1 MGLFR
6 SATARA
12 AAALR
17 FDGLWWRKFAYLGCV
32 YGPEWWKQ
40 GSPPVIAAILFALV
54 GRNRRGAIE
63 NMQRILGDGDRAPRR
78 ARGAAHVRRVRPLHD
93 RDDGVLRP
101 AAAADPTRSA
111 ASAIC
116 IAEALR
122 EGRGAVL
129 VTGHIGNWDIAAKTL
144 REYDQPINLV
154 MAREA
159 NATTQDY
166 VRDMRERAGVRV
178 IYSDTSVFSALN
190 MIRALR
196 QNEIVA
202 IQLDRM
208 LGLGGARAV
217 PFFGAPAP
225 FPSGPFVL
233 ARLAGA
239 PLIPVFIP
247 RLGTRHYAVRFG
259 TPPAAVARG
268 ARRATRSTA
277 PCARS
282 SASSRPSSASFPA
295 SGFSSRR
302 SGHRRA
308 APAARQRPA
317 GRRGHAQQASPS
329 QRRERWHCAAARR
342 GAHAI
347 ADPTSSR

>member
-1 MGLFR
+1 MGFLA
-6 SATARA
+6 STTARA
-12 AAALR
+12 AAGLR

-63 NMQRILGDGDRAPRR
+63 NIQRILGDGDR
-78 ARGAAHVRRVRPLHD
+78 RRVVRAALRMYAQFAHCMTETMECYGPRPHAIQFD
-93 RDDGVLRP
+93 MPARDLI
-101 AAAADPTRSA
+101 AD
-111 ASAIC
+111 
-116 IAEALR
+116 ALR
-122 EGRGAVL
+122 EGHGAVL
-129 VTGHIGNWDIAAKTL
+129 VTGHIGNWDIAAKRL
-144 REYDQPINLV
+144 REYEQPINLV

-159 NATTQDY
+159 NSTTQDY
-166 VRDMRERAGVRV
+166 VREMREHAGVQV

-208 LGLGGARAV
+208 LSLGGARAV
-217 PFFGAPAP
+217 PFFGVPTP

-247 RLGTRHYAVRFG
+247 RVGTRHYAIRLGSRLVLSRDARDAHSLERAMRAVIGEFEAIIREFPSQWFQFAPFWR
-259 TPPAAVARG
+259 TPPMAA
-268 ARRATRSTA
+268 T
-277 PCARS
+277 
-282 SASSRPSSASFPA
+282 
-295 SGFSSRR
+295 
-302 SGHRRA
+302 
-308 APAARQRPA
+308 
-317 GRRGHAQQASPS
+317 GRRGITPSPDHAPEEPAPFSV
-329 QRRERWHCAAARR
+329 QR
-342 GAHAI
+342 
-347 ADPTSSR
+347 

>member
-1 MGLFR
+1 M
-6 SATARA
+6 ARA

-40 GSPPVIAAILFALV
+40 GSPPAFAAILFALV

-63 NMQRILGDGDRAPRR
+63 NMQRILGDGDRRR
-78 ARGAAHVRRVRPLHD
+78 ARRAALRMYAEFAHCMTETMEYYGPRPRPLRLDLPQHD
-93 RDDGVLRP
+93 P
-101 AAAADPTRSA
+101 
-111 ASAIC
+111 

-122 EGRGAVL
+122 ERRGAVL

-144 REYDQPINLV
+144 RDYAQPINLV
-154 MAREA
+154 MARES
-159 NATTQDY
+159 NTTTQDY

-196 QNEIVA
+196 GNEIVA
-202 IQLDRM
+202 IQLDRT
-208 LGLGGARAV
+208 LGLGGTRAV

-247 RLGTRHYAVRFG
+247 RVGARHYAVRIG
-259 TPPAAVARG
+259 TPLVLSREQRDAYSLDRAMRTVVREFEAIIREFPSQWFQFTPFWSAAPV
-268 ARRATRSTA
+268 
-277 PCARS
+277 
-282 SASSRPSSASFPA
+282 SRKDPA
-295 SGFSSRR
+295 S
-302 SGHRRA
+302 
-308 APAARQRPA
+308 APPQDRPPLSQDDDPPV
-317 GRRGHAQQASPS
+317 RRGVP
-329 QRRERWHCAAARR
+329 R
-342 GAHAI
+342 
-347 ADPTSSR
+347 